1 MLSDDEIKF
10 LIEKNNVKTIYL
22 QFIDISG
29 RLKSLSVPANQLNA
43 ILEDG
48 ITFDGSSLSGFRK
61 NETVDLYLHP
71 DKNTFLIFPFK
82 ETKLSNTARFICD
95 IYNSKKEPYEGCPRS
110 NLKRITNIANQ
121 QNIQMQISP
130 EVEFFLFNTINNEI
144 SNSNTVKTG
153 YYDAIYTNNYE
164 NIVLKIMTTLEE
176 MNYEIQ
182 ALHHEGAPYQYEIDL
197 GYNDAITT
205 ADNLI
210 TFKFATKI
218 IAEHYNIKASF
229 MPKPIYEEN
238 GSGLHLNIKLTNGE
252 ENLFFDTTKETK
264 LSDIAYQ
271 TIGALLK
278 SIKGITAILNPTIN
292 SFKRLVKD
300 YEAPIYIAW
309 SLVTRSALIRVPTKR
324 GKDTSIELRSP
335 DCATNPYLAF
345 AVILQACLD
354 GIRNKT
360 ETPRPIEKN
369 LFQLSENEIKQR
381 KIKSLPRN
389 MFTALEEMDKS
400 MVAKTALGDFIYEEY
415 LNDKKVEW
423 NEYRKQITPWEL
435 KNYIDI

>member
-1 MLSDDEIKF
+1 MLSNNEIKY
-10 LIEKNNVKTIYL
+10 LIDKNNVKTIYL
-22 QFIDISG
+22 QFIDING
-29 RLKSLSVPANQLNA
+29 RLKSLSVQSNQIEK
-43 ILEDG
+43 ILDNG
-48 ITFDGSSLSGFRK
+48 IAFDGSSLSSFRK
-61 NETVDLYLHP
+61 NETVDLYLYP
-71 DKNTFLIFPFK
+71 DKSTFLIFPFK
-82 ETKLSNTARFICD
+82 ETRLSNTARLICD
-95 IYNSKKEPYEGCPRS
+95 IYNSNKEAYRGCPRS
-110 NLKRITNIANQ
+110 NLKRIVQKAKE
-121 QNIQMQISP
+121 QNIQMKVSP
-130 EVEFFLFNTINNEI
+130 EVEFFLFNTINDEI
-144 SNSNTVKTG
+144 KNSKTVKTG

-182 ALHHEGAPYQYEIDL
+182 ALHHEGAPYQYEVDL
-197 GYNDAITT
+197 GYDDIIKT

-218 IAEHYNIKASF
+218 IAEHYKIKASF

-238 GSGLHLNIKLTNGE
+238 GSGLHLNFILTNGE
-252 ENLFFDTTKETK
+252 RNLFFDANNETK
-264 LSDIAYQ
+264 LSDIAYH
-271 TIGALLK
+271 TIGSLLK
-278 SIKGITAILNPTIN
+278 NIKGITAILNPTIN

-309 SLVTRSALIRVPTKR
+309 SLVTRSALVRVPAKR
-324 GKDTSIELRSP
+324 GEETSIELRSP

-345 AVILQACLD
+345 AVLLQATLD

-360 ETPRPIEKN
+360 EHPRPIEKN
-369 LFQLSENEIKQR
+369 LFQLSDNEIKQR

-400 MVAKTALGDFIYEEY
+400 MIAKNALGEYIYEAY